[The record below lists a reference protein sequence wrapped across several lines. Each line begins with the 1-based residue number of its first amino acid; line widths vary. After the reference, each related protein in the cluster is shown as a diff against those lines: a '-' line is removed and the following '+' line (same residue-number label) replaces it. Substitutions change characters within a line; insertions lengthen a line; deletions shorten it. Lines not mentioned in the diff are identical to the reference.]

1 MEATVWIPIGL
12 SCVMAIVAIITLAK
26 NTKKDSDKEIEQRAT
41 MTADIKYIRDS
52 MDTIKVDN
60 RKIQSDVGDLK
71 IKVIEIERDVRS
83 AHKRLDDM
91 QGGKK
96 HED

>member
-1 MEATVWIPIGL
+1 MEATVWIPIVL
-12 SCVMAIVAIITLAK
+12 SCIMAIVAIITLAK
-26 NTKKDSDKEIEQRAT
+26 NTKKDSEKEVEQRAT

-60 RKIQSDVGDLK
+60 RRIQSDVGDLK

-83 AHKRLDDM
+83 AHKRLDDL

>member
-1 MEATVWIPIGL
+1 MNATVWIPIAL

-41 MTADIKYIRDS
+41 MSADLKYIRDGL
-52 MDTIKVDN
+52 DTIKVDN
-60 RKIQSDVGDLK
+60 RTIQRDVGDLK
-71 IKVIEIERDVRS
+71 VKVIEIDQSVKS

-91 QGGKK
+91 QTKK
-96 HED
+96 G

>member
-1 MEATVWIPIGL
+1 MEATVWIPIVL
-12 SCVMAIVAIITLAK
+12 SCIMAIVAIITLAK

-96 HED
+96 E

>member
-1 MEATVWIPIGL
+1 MEATVWIPIVL
-12 SCVMAIVAIITLAK
+12 SCIMAIVAIITLAK
-26 NTKKDSDKEIEQRAT
+26 NTKKDSEKEVEQRASL
-41 MTADIKYIRDS
+41 TADIKYIRDS
-52 MDTIKVDN
+52 IDDIRVDN

-71 IKVIEIERDVRS
+71 LKVVEIEQGVKS